1 MRKLKLGNIPW
12 LIINVIHT
20 IFFVSLSG
28 WNIYLLKVITD
39 YGLERQMD
47 KVLQTAQLMLMIML
61 GSLVLDSIGTLLK
74 SKYLETSL
82 KQLKNHYIH
91 RLMEQDITQLQK
103 EQCNIYRSNLTN
115 DFDRFEEKFLFNV
128 LEIIH
133 MTSRFL
139 MSVVIVATVSLYLV
153 GVAFALLVIFVFI
166 TSKTNKPVQKSEA
179 KKSKSL
185 QEYTDFVNETLN
197 GFEIIKQHQ
206 LQHLRFDAFVSK
218 ATQVQKDNYTVDKQ
232 STKVDALNGFIQ
244 TSIIFTLIVS
254 GILFARSAQASLGS
268 LIMVATSFGNVM
280 WPLQRFTPVITQMK
294 GIVKVLDDFDKN
306 LNRPFIDRHIRV
318 NDFQSLLF
326 EHCDL
331 GYEDD
336 PQPILQS
343 VNLDINKSEKV
354 LIVGHSGAG
363 KSTVLKTI
371 RQSIRPKN
379 GLVRLDQTNIF
390 DIVPIDYYSL
400 FTTVDQIGFI
410 FNGTILQN
418 VTMYQPMDEQKVR
431 DALSQVGLSDLD
443 IHETLRNNG
452 ANVSGGQRAR
462 LMLARALCLNSEV
475 ILCDEIFSS
484 LEQSIARSIERDI
497 LNLNKTIINVSHII
511 FKDQLHMYDKIYIV
525 DQGTIRLTTDIQ
537 EVWSRMILTE
547 A

>member
-82 KQLKNHYIH
+82 KKLKNHYIH

-206 LQHLRFDAFVSK
+206 LQNLRFDAFVSK

-244 TSIIFTLIVS
+244 TCIIFTLIVS

-294 GIVKVLDDFDKN
+294 GIIKVLDDFDKN
-306 LNRPFIDRHIRV
+306 LSRPFIDRHIRV

-343 VNLDINKSEKV
+343 VNLDISKSEKV

-371 RQSIRPKN
+371 RQSIMPKN
-379 GLVRLDQTNIF
+379 GSVRLDQTNIF

-525 DQGTIRLTTDIQ
+525 DQGTIRLTKDIQ

>member
-82 KQLKNHYIH
+82 KKLKNHYIH

-206 LQHLRFDAFVSK
+206 LQNLRFDAFVSK

-244 TSIIFTLIVS
+244 TCIIFTLIVS

-294 GIVKVLDDFDKN
+294 GIIKVLDDFDKN
-306 LNRPFIDRHIRV
+306 LSRPFIDRHIRV

-343 VNLDINKSEKV
+343 VNLDISKSEKV

-371 RQSIRPKN
+371 RQSIMPKN
-379 GLVRLDQTNIF
+379 GSVRLDQTNIF

-525 DQGTIRLTTDIQ
+525 DQGTIRLTKEIQ

>member
-12 LIINVIHT
+12 LIVNAIHT
-20 IFFVSLSG
+20 LFFVSLSG

-39 YGLERQMD
+39 YGLDRQMD
-47 KVLQTAQLMLMIML
+47 KVLETAQLMLMIMV
-61 GSLVLDSIGTLLK
+61 GSLILDSIGTLLK

-103 EQCNIYRSNLTN
+103 DQCNIYRSNLTN
-115 DFDRFEEKFLFNV
+115 DFDRFEEKFLFNI

-133 MTSRFL
+133 MSSRFL
-139 MSVVIVATVSLYLV
+139 MSVVIVATVSIYLV
-153 GVAFALLVIFVFI
+153 AVAFAMLVIFVFI
-166 TSKTNKPVQKSEA
+166 TGKTNKPVQKSEA

-206 LQHLRFDAFVSK
+206 LQDQRFEAFVSK
-218 ATQVQKDNYTVDKQ
+218 ATKVQKDNYTVDKQ
-232 STKVDALNGFIQ
+232 STKVDALNNFIQ

-254 GILFARSAQASLGS
+254 GILFARSAEASLGS

-306 LNRPFIDRHIRV
+306 LIRPIIDRHIRV
-318 NDFQSLLF
+318 NNFDSLIF
-326 EHCDL
+326 DHCDL
-331 GYEDD
+331 GYEED
-336 PQPILQS
+336 PFAILQS
-343 VNLDINKSEKV
+343 VNLDIHRSEKV

-371 RQSIRPKN
+371 RQSILPKN
-379 GLVRLDQTNIF
+379 GTVRLDQTNIF

-400 FTTVDQIGFI
+400 FTTVDQVGFV
-410 FNGTILQN
+410 FNGTIKEN
-418 VTMYQPMDEQKVR
+418 VTMYQPLDDQQVE

-443 IHETLRNNG
+443 IYETLRNNG

-484 LEQSIARSIERDI
+484 LEQSIARSIEKDI
-497 LNLNKTIINVSHII
+497 LSLDKTIINVSHII

-525 DQGTIRLTTDIQ
+525 DQGTIRLTSDIQ

>member
-115 DFDRFEEKFLFNV
+115 DFDRFEEKFLFNI

-153 GVAFALLVIFVFI
+153 GVAFAMLVIFVFI

-206 LQHLRFDAFVSK
+206 LQNLRFDAFVSK

-232 STKVDALNGFIQ
+232 STKVDALNNFIQ
-244 TSIIFTLIVS
+244 TSVIFMLIVS

-410 FNGTILQN
+410 FNGTVLQN

>member
-1 MRKLKLGNIPW
+1 
-12 LIINVIHT
+12 
-20 IFFVSLSG
+20 
-28 WNIYLLKVITD
+28 
-39 YGLERQMD
+39 
-47 KVLQTAQLMLMIML
+47 MIML

-103 EQCNIYRSNLTN
+103 EQCNVYRSNLTN

-294 GIVKVLDDFDKN
+294 GIIKVLDDFDKN
-306 LNRPFIDRHIRV
+306 LSRPIIDRHIRV
-318 NDFQSLLF
+318 NDFQSLFF

-371 RQSIRPKN
+371 RQSIMPKN
-379 GLVRLDQTNIF
+379 GSVRLDQTNIF

>member
-12 LIINVIHT
+12 LIVNAIHT
-20 IFFVSLSG
+20 LFFVSLSG

-39 YGLERQMD
+39 YGLDRQMD
-47 KVLQTAQLMLMIML
+47 KVLETAQLMLMIMV
-61 GSLVLDSIGTLLK
+61 GSLILDSIGTLLK

-103 EQCNIYRSNLTN
+103 DQCNIYRSNLTN
-115 DFDRFEEKFLFNV
+115 DFDRFEEKFLFNI

-133 MTSRFL
+133 MSSRFL
-139 MSVVIVATVSLYLV
+139 MSVVIVATVSIYLV
-153 GVAFALLVIFVFI
+153 AVAFAMLVIFVFI
-166 TSKTNKPVQKSEA
+166 TGKTNKPVQKSEA

-206 LQHLRFDAFVSK
+206 LQDQRFEAFVSK
-218 ATQVQKDNYTVDKQ
+218 ATKVQKDNYTVDKQ
-232 STKVDALNGFIQ
+232 STKVDALNNFIQ

-254 GILFARSAQASLGS
+254 GILFARSAEASLGS

-306 LNRPFIDRHIRV
+306 LIRPIIDRHIRV
-318 NDFQSLLF
+318 NNFDSLIF
-326 EHCDL
+326 DHCDL
-331 GYEDD
+331 GYEED
-336 PQPILQS
+336 PFAILQS
-343 VNLDINKSEKV
+343 VNLDIHKSEKV

-371 RQSIRPKN
+371 RQSILPKN
-379 GLVRLDQTNIF
+379 GTVRLDQTNIF

-400 FTTVDQIGFI
+400 FATVDQVGFV
-410 FNGTILQN
+410 FNGTIKEN
-418 VTMYQPMDEQKVR
+418 VTMYQPLDDQQVK

-443 IHETLRNNG
+443 IYETLRNNG

-484 LEQSIARSIERDI
+484 LEQSIARSIEKDI
-497 LNLNKTIINVSHII
+497 LSLDKTIINVSHII
-511 FKDQLHMYDKIYIV
+511 FKDQLHLYDKIYIV
-525 DQGTIRLTTDIQ
+525 DQGTIRLTSDIQ
-537 EVWSRMILTE
+537 EVWSRMILTD

>member
-12 LIINVIHT
+12 LIVNAIHT
-20 IFFVSLSG
+20 LFFVSLSG

-39 YGLERQMD
+39 YGLAREMD
-47 KVLQTAQLMLMIML
+47 KVLETAQLMLMIMV
-61 GSLVLDSIGTLLK
+61 GSLILDSIGTLVK

-103 EQCNIYRSNLTN
+103 DQCNIYRSNLTN
-115 DFDRFEEKFLFNV
+115 DFDRFEEKFLFNI

-133 MTSRFL
+133 MSSRFL

-153 GVAFALLVIFVFI
+153 AVAFAMLVIFVFI
-166 TSKTNKPVQKSEA
+166 TGKTNKPVQKSEA

-206 LQHLRFDAFVSK
+206 LQDQRFEAFVSK
-218 ATQVQKDNYTVDKQ
+218 ATKVQKDNYTVDKQ
-232 STKVDALNGFIQ
+232 STKVDALNNFIQ

-254 GILFARSAQASLGS
+254 GILFARSAEASLGS

-306 LNRPFIDRHIRV
+306 LIRPIIDRHIRV
-318 NDFQSLLF
+318 NNFDSLIF
-326 EHCDL
+326 DHCDL
-331 GYEDD
+331 GYEED
-336 PQPILQS
+336 PFAILQS
-343 VNLDINKSEKV
+343 VNLDIHKSEKV

-371 RQSIRPKN
+371 RQSILPKN
-379 GLVRLDQTNIF
+379 GTVRLDQTNIF

-400 FTTVDQIGFI
+400 FATVDQVGFV
-410 FNGTILQN
+410 FNGTIKEN
-418 VTMYQPMDEQKVR
+418 VTMYQPLDDQQVE

-443 IHETLRNNG
+443 IYETLRNNG

-484 LEQSIARSIERDI
+484 LEQSIARSIEKDI
-497 LNLNKTIINVSHII
+497 LSLDKTIINVSHII
-511 FKDQLHMYDKIYIV
+511 FKDQLHLYDKIYIV
-525 DQGTIRLTTDIQ
+525 DQGTIRLTSDIQ
-537 EVWSRMILTE
+537 EVWSRMILTD

>member
-12 LIINVIHT
+12 LIVNAIHT
-20 IFFVSLSG
+20 LFFVSLSG

-39 YGLERQMD
+39 YGLAREMD
-47 KVLQTAQLMLMIML
+47 KVLETAQLMLMIMV
-61 GSLVLDSIGTLLK
+61 GSLILDSIGTLVK

-103 EQCNIYRSNLTN
+103 DQCNIYRSNLTN
-115 DFDRFEEKFLFNV
+115 DFDRFEEKFLFNI

-133 MTSRFL
+133 MSSRFL

-153 GVAFALLVIFVFI
+153 AVAFAMLVIFVFI
-166 TSKTNKPVQKSEA
+166 TGKTNKPVQKSEA

-206 LQHLRFDAFVSK
+206 LQDQRFEAFVSK
-218 ATQVQKDNYTVDKQ
+218 ATKVQKDNYTVDKQ
-232 STKVDALNGFIQ
+232 STKVDALNNFIQ

-254 GILFARSAQASLGS
+254 GILFARSAEASLGS

-306 LNRPFIDRHIRV
+306 LIRPIIDRHIRV
-318 NDFQSLLF
+318 NNFDSLIF
-326 EHCDL
+326 DHCDL
-331 GYEDD
+331 GYEED
-336 PQPILQS
+336 PFAILQS
-343 VNLDINKSEKV
+343 VNLDIHRSEKV

-371 RQSIRPKN
+371 RQSILPKN
-379 GLVRLDQTNIF
+379 GTVRLDQTNIF

-400 FTTVDQIGFI
+400 FTTVDQVGFV
-410 FNGTILQN
+410 FNGTIKEN
-418 VTMYQPMDEQKVR
+418 VTMYQPLDDQQVE

-443 IHETLRNNG
+443 IYETLRNNG

-484 LEQSIARSIERDI
+484 LEQSIARSIEKDI
-497 LNLNKTIINVSHII
+497 LSLDKTIINVSHII

-525 DQGTIRLTTDIQ
+525 DQGTIRLTSDIQ

>member
-12 LIINVIHT
+12 LIVNVIHT

-39 YGLERQMD
+39 YGLAREMD
-47 KVLQTAQLMLMIML
+47 KVLQTAQLMLAIML
-61 GSLVLDSIGTLLK
+61 GSLILDSIGTLLK

-91 RLMEQDITQLQK
+91 QLMEQDITQLQK

-133 MTSRFL
+133 MASRFL

-153 GVAFALLVIFVFI
+153 AVAFAMLVIFVFI
-166 TSKTNKPVQKSEA
+166 TGKTNKPVQKSEA

-206 LQHLRFDAFVSK
+206 LQNLRFDAFVSK
-218 ATQVQKDNYTVDKQ
+218 ATKVQKDNYTVDKQ
-232 STKVDALNGFIQ
+232 STKVDALNNFIQ

-254 GILFARSAQASLGS
+254 GILFARSAEASLGS

-294 GIVKVLDDFDKN
+294 GIINVLDEFDKN

-371 RQSIRPKN
+371 RQSILPKN
-379 GLVRLDQTNIF
+379 GWVRLDQTNIF

-400 FTTVDQIGFI
+400 FATVDQIGFI
-410 FNGTILQN
+410 FNGTILDN

-431 DALSQVGLSDLD
+431 DALNQVGLSDLD
-443 IHETLRNNG
+443 IHEPLRNNG

-511 FKDQLHMYDKIYIV
+511 FKDQLPLYDKIYIV
-525 DQGTIRLTTDIQ
+525 DQGTIRLTSDIQ
-537 EVWSRMILTE
+537 EVWSRMILTDV
-547 A
+547 

>member
-1 MRKLKLGNIPW
+1 MRKMKLGNIPW
-12 LIINVIHT
+12 LIVNVIHT

-39 YGLERQMD
+39 YGLAREMD
-47 KVLQTAQLMLMIML
+47 KVLETAQLMLMIML

-91 RLMEQDITQLQK
+91 QLMEQDITQLQK

-115 DFDRFEEKFLFNV
+115 DFDRFEEKFLFNI

-133 MTSRFL
+133 MASRFL

-153 GVAFALLVIFVFI
+153 AVAFAMLVIFVFI
-166 TSKTNKPVQKSEA
+166 TGKTNKPVQKSEA

-206 LQHLRFDAFVSK
+206 LQNLRFDAFVSK
-218 ATQVQKDNYTVDKQ
+218 ATKVQKDNYTVDKQ
-232 STKVDALNGFIQ
+232 STKVDALNNFIQ

-254 GILFARSAQASLGS
+254 GILFARSAEASLGS

-294 GIVKVLDDFDKN
+294 GIIKVLDEFDKN
-306 LNRPFIDRHIRV
+306 LNRPIIDRHIRV
-318 NDFQSLLF
+318 DDFQSLLF

-371 RQSIRPKN
+371 RQSILPKN

-400 FTTVDQIGFI
+400 FATVDQIGFI
-410 FNGTILQN
+410 FNGTILEN

-431 DALSQVGLSDLD
+431 DALNQVGLSDLN

-511 FKDQLHMYDKIYIV
+511 FKDQLPLYDKIYIV

-537 EVWSRMILTE
+537 EVWSRMIIT
-547 A
+547 

>member
-12 LIINVIHT
+12 LIVNVIHT

-39 YGLERQMD
+39 YGLAREMD
-47 KVLQTAQLMLMIML
+47 KVLQTAQLMLAIML
-61 GSLVLDSIGTLLK
+61 GSLILDSIGTLLK

-91 RLMEQDITQLQK
+91 QLMEQDITQLQK

-133 MTSRFL
+133 MASRFL

-153 GVAFALLVIFVFI
+153 AVAFAMLVIFVFI
-166 TSKTNKPVQKSEA
+166 TGKTNKPVQKSEA

-206 LQHLRFDAFVSK
+206 LQNLRFDAFVSK
-218 ATQVQKDNYTVDKQ
+218 ATKVQKDNYTVDKQ
-232 STKVDALNGFIQ
+232 STKVDALNNFIQ

-254 GILFARSAQASLGS
+254 GILFARSAEASLGS

-294 GIVKVLDDFDKN
+294 GIINVLDEFDKN

-371 RQSIRPKN
+371 RQSILPKN

-400 FTTVDQIGFI
+400 FATVDQIGFI
-410 FNGTILQN
+410 FNGTILDN

-431 DALSQVGLSDLD
+431 DALNQVGLSDLD
-443 IHETLRNNG
+443 IHEPLRNNG

-511 FKDQLHMYDKIYIV
+511 FKNQLPLYDKIYIV
-525 DQGTIRLTTDIQ
+525 DQGTIRLTSDIQ
-537 EVWSRMILTE
+537 EVWSRMILTDV
-547 A
+547 

>member
-12 LIINVIHT
+12 LIVNVIHT

-39 YGLERQMD
+39 YGLAREMD
-47 KVLQTAQLMLMIML
+47 KVLQTAQLMLAIML
-61 GSLVLDSIGTLLK
+61 GSLILDSIGTLLK

-91 RLMEQDITQLQK
+91 QLMEQDITQLQK

-133 MTSRFL
+133 MASRFL

-153 GVAFALLVIFVFI
+153 AVAFAMLVIFVFI
-166 TSKTNKPVQKSEA
+166 TGKTNKPVQKSEA

-206 LQHLRFDAFVSK
+206 LQNLRFDAFVSK
-218 ATQVQKDNYTVDKQ
+218 ATKVQKDNYTVDKQ
-232 STKVDALNGFIQ
+232 STKVDALNNFIQ

-254 GILFARSAQASLGS
+254 GILFARSAEASLGS

-294 GIVKVLDDFDKN
+294 GIINVLDEFDKN

-343 VNLDINKSEKV
+343 VN
-354 LIVGHSGAG
+354 
-363 KSTVLKTI
+363 
-371 RQSIRPKN
+371 
-379 GLVRLDQTNIF
+379 
-390 DIVPIDYYSL
+390 
-400 FTTVDQIGFI
+400 
-410 FNGTILQN
+410 
-418 VTMYQPMDEQKVR
+418 
-431 DALSQVGLSDLD
+431 
-443 IHETLRNNG
+443 
-452 ANVSGGQRAR
+452 
-462 LMLARALCLNSEV
+462 
-475 ILCDEIFSS
+475 
-484 LEQSIARSIERDI
+484 
-497 LNLNKTIINVSHII
+497 
-511 FKDQLHMYDKIYIV
+511 
-525 DQGTIRLTTDIQ
+525 
-537 EVWSRMILTE
+537 
-547 A
+547 

>member
-12 LIINVIHT
+12 LIVNAIHT
-20 IFFVSLSG
+20 LFFVSLSG

-39 YGLERQMD
+39 YGLDRQMD
-47 KVLQTAQLMLMIML
+47 KVLETAQLMLMIMV
-61 GSLVLDSIGTLLK
+61 GSLILDSIGTLLK

-103 EQCNIYRSNLTN
+103 DQCNIYRSNLTN
-115 DFDRFEEKFLFNV
+115 DFDRFEEKFLFNI

-133 MTSRFL
+133 MSSRFL
-139 MSVVIVATVSLYLV
+139 MSVVIVATVSIYLV
-153 GVAFALLVIFVFI
+153 AVAFAMLVIFVFI
-166 TSKTNKPVQKSEA
+166 TGKTNKPVQKSEA

-206 LQHLRFDAFVSK
+206 LQDQRFEAFVSK
-218 ATQVQKDNYTVDKQ
+218 ATKVQKDNYTVDKQ
-232 STKVDALNGFIQ
+232 STKVDALNNFIQ

-254 GILFARSAQASLGS
+254 GILFARSAEASLGS

-306 LNRPFIDRHIRV
+306 LIRPIIDRHIRV
-318 NDFQSLLF
+318 NNFDSLIF
-326 EHCDL
+326 DHCDL
-331 GYEDD
+331 GYEED
-336 PQPILQS
+336 PFAILQS
-343 VNLDINKSEKV
+343 VNLDIHKSEKV

-371 RQSIRPKN
+371 RQSILPKN
-379 GLVRLDQTNIF
+379 GTVRLDQTNIF

-400 FTTVDQIGFI
+400 FATVDQVGFV
-410 FNGTILQN
+410 FNGTIKEN
-418 VTMYQPMDEQKVR
+418 VTMYQPLDDQQVE

-443 IHETLRNNG
+443 IYETLRNNG

-484 LEQSIARSIERDI
+484 LEQSIARSIEKDI
-497 LNLNKTIINVSHII
+497 LSLDKTIINVSHII
-511 FKDQLHMYDKIYIV
+511 FKDQLHLYDKIYIV
-525 DQGTIRLTTDIQ
+525 DQGTIRLTSDIQ
-537 EVWSRMILTE
+537 EVWSRMILTD